1 MEHVLFYNQHKHYMK
16 WHIYLNQ
23 IRFRSKRM
31 PPLKQKPRK
40 VVFVLLSEP
49 IAMVIRHRRGK
60 LSRLD
65 KNRLLN
71 NIFNLNILIKY
82 S

>member
-1 MEHVLFYNQHKHYMK
+1 
-16 WHIYLNQ
+16 
-23 IRFRSKRM
+23 
-31 PPLKQKPRK
+31 
-40 VVFVLLSEP
+40 
-49 IAMVIRHRRGK
+49 MVIRHRRGY

-71 NIFNLNILIKY
+71 NIFNLNILIEY

>member
-1 MEHVLFYNQHKHYMK
+1 
-16 WHIYLNQ
+16 
-23 IRFRSKRM
+23 M

-60 LSRLD
+60 LLTTRLD

>member
-1 MEHVLFYNQHKHYMK
+1 MEQVLFYNQHKYYMK
-16 WHIYLNQ
+16 WHIYLKQ

-31 PPLKQKPRK
+31 PPLKQNPERY
-40 VVFVLLSEP
+40 FLSEP

-60 LSRLD
+60 ISRLD

-71 NIFNLNILIKY
+71 NIF
-82 S
+82 